1 MDIHF
6 GLLSLPTNERS
17 YPQSNRGFTLSL
29 IESIINWLLGII
41 QFVIAILLGSILTG
55 LFTVYIVIP
64 KIMRNKDIQELL
76 TLFREGKA
84 YLKEILENQ
93 KKKGGENLAEEKP
106 EEEKEPEKEEGEGEG

>member
-1 MDIHF
+1 M
-6 GLLSLPTNERS
+6 
-17 YPQSNRGFTLSL
+17 SL

-64 KIMRNKDIQELL
+64 KIMRNKDIQELI
-76 TLFREGKA
+76 TLFREGKS
-84 YLKEILENQ
+84 YLRQILDNQ
-93 KKKGGENLAEEKP
+93 KRKEVKSLAEEKP